1 MTPARPA
8 RIADDP
14 ASLLDL
20 AIEVARAGGTQ
31 ALEGRRHR
39 GARAGDTKSTLTD
52 EVTEHDRAAEQLI
65 IERILSARPDDAVM
79 GEEGGSVGGTS
90 GYTWLLD
97 PIDGTTNFVYDLPSW
112 CTSVAVATDE
122 GTVAGAVYVPVTDEL
137 YAARRGAGATLDG
150 HPIRCSERA
159 EVHLALVAT
168 GFGYRAEIRQAQA
181 SRVAALIG
189 EIRDV
194 RRLGSAAIDLCHV
207 ASGRVDAY
215 YEEHLNAWDAAA
227 GVLIAA
233 EAGAVATDLRG
244 GPARPEELLVAAPA
258 LHADLLE
265 LLRRIDGAEQG
276 IVGVG
281 TPSDRP

>member
-1 MTPARPA
+1 MTPARPV
-8 RIADDP
+8 RVADDP

-20 AIEVARAGGTQ
+20 AIEVARAAGTQ
-31 ALEGRRHR
+31 ALEGRRQR

-137 YAARRGAGATLDG
+137 YAARHGAGATLDG
-150 HPIRCSERA
+150 RTIRCSERA

>member
-1 MTPARPA
+1 MTPARPV
-8 RIADDP
+8 RVADDP

-20 AIEVARAGGTQ
+20 AIEVARAAGTQ
-31 ALEGRRHR
+31 ALEGRRQR

-137 YAARRGAGATLDG
+137 YAARHGAGATLDG
-150 HPIRCSERA
+150 RTIRCSERA

-276 IVGVG
+276 DVGVG

>member
-1 MTPARPA
+1 MTPARPV
-8 RIADDP
+8 RVADDP

-20 AIEVARAGGTQ
+20 AIEVARAAGTQ
-31 ALEGRRHR
+31 ALEGRRQR

-137 YAARRGAGATLDG
+137 YAARHGAGATLDG
-150 HPIRCSERA
+150 RTIRCSERA

-244 GPARPEELLVAAPA
+244 GPARPEELLVSAPA

-276 IVGVG
+276 DVGVG